1 MNGDK
6 DPPSTLALFSTI
18 LSKAENDFLQ
28 SQSTISTNATIQ
40 QQQLQEARAKLF
52 HITTQ
57 LARLNLSD
65 ESLLHSSSND
75 ESVIQNGIKLWILIL
90 DFMNRYPDY
99 ALFKIVIEEEPSHA
113 DNDNEEAEEKISEEM
128 SIWLLPRLLRCMIL
142 SKTTTI
148 INATSHGNPAQQ
160 PGSQQ
165 DRARDK
171 EILMEKG
178 ENWMKEV
185 ISDQLRLF
193 YHREEGG
200 LKRRR
205 ELVSVLIKLAQGM
218 SNITWM

>member
-28 SQSTISTNATIQ
+28 SQSTLSTNATIQ
-40 QQQLQEARAKLF
+40 QQQLQDARAKLF

-57 LARLNLSD
+57 LAKLNLLD
-65 ESLLHSSSND
+65 DLLLHSSSND
-75 ESVIQNGIKLWILIL
+75 ESIIQNGIKLWILIL

-99 ALFKIVIEEEPSHA
+99 ALFKIVIEEESSHA